1 MQAIHKRSTSVHH
14 FVTFS
19 PAVSDLSGREIR
31 IVRHDGLFF
40 SQPCRAAGR
49 VSSRGEGRLH
59 YSPSAHDPPPVMPP
73 RLPLIGILL
82 VIASAIL
89 FATKS
94 IFIKLAYQETV
105 DPVTLLTLR
114 LMFSLPFFLA
124 MAILASRSIQA
135 ITLHRR
141 DWAIMFALGF
151 AGYYLSSLLDFIG
164 LQYISAGLERLV
176 LFLYPTMTVLITAFV
191 LKRPVSK
198 MTWLAI
204 AISYTGMAMVV
215 WPDVHHPTDHLFL
228 GMTLVFGSA
237 LAYACYLVGS
247 GEIIQRIGANL
258 FTGITLS
265 ISCLCCLAHFLLV
278 HPLSALAVS
287 PRVLTLGLTLA
298 IVCTVLPATLL
309 TNGIRRIGASKAAL
323 VGAVG
328 PVATLYL
335 GYSVLGETLVA
346 LQLAGAALVLAG
358 VLMVGLSR

>member
-1 MQAIHKRSTSVHH
+1 MRKARYTIDPLHKTDA
-14 FVTFS
+14 F
-19 PAVSDLSGREIR
+19 
-31 IVRHDGLFF
+31 
-40 SQPCRAAGR
+40 
-49 VSSRGEGRLH
+49 
-59 YSPSAHDPPPVMPP
+59 MPP

-82 VIASAIL
+82 VLASAIL

-94 IFIKLAYQETV
+94 IFIKLAYQEAV

-114 LMFSLPFFLA
+114 LVFSLPFFLV
-124 MAILASRSIQA
+124 MAILASRPSDA
-135 ITLHRR
+135 VTLHGR
-141 DWAIMFALGF
+141 DWATMFVLGF
-151 AGYYLSSLLDFIG
+151 GGYYLSSLLDFMG

-191 LKRPVSK
+191 LKRPVNK
-198 MTWLAI
+198 VTWLAI
-204 AISYTGMAMVV
+204 TMSYAGMAMVV
-215 WPDVHHPTDHLFL
+215 WPDVYHATDHLVL

-265 ISCLCCLAHFLLV
+265 ISCLCCLVHFLLV
-278 HPLSALAVS
+278 NPLSALAVS
-287 PRVLTLGLTLA
+287 PRVLALGLTLA

-323 VGAVG
+323 IGAVG

-335 GYSVLGETLVA
+335 GYSVLGETLVG
-346 LQLAGAALVLAG
+346 LQLAGTALVLAG
-358 VLMVGLSR
+358 VLVVSLSR

>member
-1 MQAIHKRSTSVHH
+1 
-14 FVTFS
+14 
-19 PAVSDLSGREIR
+19 
-31 IVRHDGLFF
+31 
-40 SQPCRAAGR
+40 
-49 VSSRGEGRLH
+49 
-59 YSPSAHDPPPVMPP
+59 MPP
-73 RLPLIGILL
+73 RPLLIGIVL
-82 VIASAIL
+82 VLASAIL

-94 IFIKLAYQETV
+94 IFIKLAYQEAV

-114 LMFSLPFFLA
+114 LVFSLPFFVI
-124 MAILASRSIQA
+124 MAILASRTASA
-135 ITLHRR
+135 ITLHGR
-141 DWAIMFALGF
+141 DWMTMFALGF
-151 AGYYLSSLLDFIG
+151 GGYYLSSLLDFMG

-176 LFLYPTMTVLITAFV
+176 LFLYPTMTVLITAFF

-198 MTWLAI
+198 ITWI
-204 AISYTGMAMVV
+204 AIVISYAGMAMVV
-215 WPDVHHPTDHLFL
+215 WPDVHHPTSHLVL

-265 ISCLCCLAHFLLV
+265 ISSLCCLLHFLLV
-278 HPLSALAVS
+278 NPLSALAVS
-287 PRVLTLGLTLA
+287 PRVLTLGLILA

-323 VGAVG
+323 IGAVG

-335 GYSVLGETLVA
+335 GYSVLGETLVT
-346 LQLAGAALVLAG
+346 LQMAGTALVLIG